1 MATASPSLDT
11 TLEIK
16 RTFQASR
23 EKVFQA
29 WTDPEKLN
37 RWFAPSDDYEVSAE
51 CDPRPGGNY
60 RVQMTHKDGNIHTV
74 VGEYREVN
82 PPEKLVFTWSWED
95 GGVQG
100 SLVTVDLQDLGES
113 TEVTLTHSGFLSAE
127 WRDKHNEGWSGALSR
142 LEAVSG

>member
-113 TEVTLTHSGFLSAE
+113 TEVTLTHSGFPSAE

>member
-16 RTFQASR
+16 RTFQSSR

>member
-16 RTFQASR
+16 RTFQAPR

-29 WTDPEKLN
+29 WTDPEKMN
-37 RWFAPSDDYEVSAE
+37 RWFSPSDEYEVSAE

-60 RVQMTHKDGNIHTV
+60 RVQMTHKDGNVHTV

-82 PPEKLVFTWSWED
+82 PAGKACFYLVMGRRQRD
-95 GGVQG
+95 GIARG
-100 SLVTVDLQDLGES
+100 
-113 TEVTLTHSGFLSAE
+113 
-127 WRDKHNEGWSGALSR
+127 R
-142 LEAVSG
+142 